1 MPWVCWCFETRPK
14 SRGRE
19 DSAEEV
25 SQRNWTAEQSLP
37 APTTF
42 RKVPVL
48 CHTATNPLLILFLH
62 PSAENPQRKY
72 GSLRR
77 PATRFQSGSSARTQV
92 SVIPLPPSR
101 LPHSPIPS
109 AQPRPPSLAAQWHR
123 WGRGGRGELRH
134 RPGPGFAKSRA
145 SAACGGTFAHGHAL
159 SAEAAPSDPLRSSCS
174 SLATLPNCSRP
185 SSHFQL

>member
-1 MPWVCWCFETRPK
+1 MGLLVFETRPK

-42 RKVPVL
+42 RKVPAL

-62 PSAENPQRKY
+62 PFAENPQRKY

-77 PATRFQSGSSARTQV
+77 PATRFQSGSSARTQA
-92 SVIPLPPSR
+92 SVILPPSP
-101 LPHSPIPS
+101 PHSPTPS
-109 AQPRPPSLAAQWHR
+109 AQPGSPRLAAQWHR
-123 WGRGGRGELRH
+123 RGGGAPAPPRAGIREVTSFRSLRGHLRPRT
-134 RPGPGFAKSRA
+134 RPF
-145 SAACGGTFAHGHAL
+145 CGG
-159 SAEAAPSDPLRSSCS
+159 SP
-174 SLATLPNCSRP
+174 
-185 SSHFQL
+185 

>member
-1 MPWVCWCFETRPK
+1 MGLLVFETRPK

-42 RKVPVL
+42 RKVPAL

-62 PSAENPQRKY
+62 PFAENPQRKY

-77 PATRFQSGSSARTQV
+77 PATRFQSGSSARTQA
-92 SVIPLPPSR
+92 SVILPAPPP
-101 LPHSPIPS
+101 PHSPTPS
-109 AQPRPPSLAAQWHR
+109 AQPGSPRLAAQWHR
-123 WGRGGRGELRH
+123 RGGGAPAPPRAGIREVTSFRSLRGHLRPRT
-134 RPGPGFAKSRA
+134 RPF
-145 SAACGGTFAHGHAL
+145 CGG
-159 SAEAAPSDPLRSSCS
+159 SP
-174 SLATLPNCSRP
+174 
-185 SSHFQL
+185 